1 MSELPDAPF
10 ERILKNVGAARVGD
24 DARDK
29 LREVSEDYAIRI
41 ATQAVKLAEHAG
53 RKTVRAEDV
62 KLASLE
68 K

>member
-1 MSELPDAPF
+1 MTELPDAPF
-10 ERILKNVGAARVGD
+10 ERILKNAGAARVGD

-29 LREVSEDYAIRI
+29 LREVAEDYAIKI
-41 ATQAVKLAEHAG
+41 ATQAAKLAEHAG

-68 K
+68 R